1 MSCAICG
8 SSQNWV
14 AGLGVTGWVRAHADP
29 TTDTHASGSNA
40 RRGPTNVMLSLIGY
54 AEAER
59 MSNPQI
65 SDNVTK
71 VVLNHFLAMKKMMV
85 LTPLDSWAAE
95 RWTDLASHHVC
106 IRSSV

>member
-71 VVLNHFLAMKKMMV
+71 VVLNHFLAMKKNDGSDATG
-85 LTPLDSWAAE
+85 LLGGRALD
-95 RWTDLASHHVC
+95 
-106 IRSSV
+106 